1 MPLRC
6 ISCMIISAAFTKRL
20 ASLLQWKPALPTFF
34 WDISYIAMLVEQAE
48 TKRTKRGPTESAH
61 NLVRNAMRDEET
73 ELEMV
78 RRHVRR
84 GELIVSRQREL
95 IAYLT
100 YRHLPTRLAENVL
113 FNLETASLAHDDQLD
128 RIISG

>member
-1 MPLRC
+1 
-6 ISCMIISAAFTKRL
+6 
-20 ASLLQWKPALPTFF
+20 
-34 WDISYIAMLVEQAE
+34 
-48 TKRTKRGPTESAH
+48 
-61 NLVRNAMRDEET
+61 MRDGET

-113 FNLETASLAHDDQLD
+113 FNLETASLAHDDHLD